1 MAEVLSTPQ
10 FQVLTHQYTG
20 EKIGRIYF
28 PALFLTEFH
37 VNLATGEYPRGKV
50 HTSVT
55 QWLQQQKIMFGEA
68 DLKQYGDG
76 SFRLYFRVSNALE
89 GEYFR
94 LVNFLIGKSRCE
106 NKEKS

>member
-20 EKIGRIYF
+20 EKTGRIYF
-28 PALFLTEFH
+28 PALFLAEFH

-55 QWLQQQKIMFGEA
+55 KWLQQKEIIFS
-68 DLKQYGDG
+68 DTDVKQYGDG
-76 SFRLYFRVSNALE
+76 SFRLYFRVSNCLE
-89 GEYFR
+89 EEYFR
-94 LVNFLIGKSRCE
+94 LVNILM
-106 NKEKS
+106 EKAMN